1 MSADFSAETALL
13 VNTALRT
20 NARRTAYPTAP
31 ARSVAPMVAGANVAC
46 AVPAKFVTTPVNVC
60 LHVFRSVMGRTAA
73 PMVAEVNVVSALRV
87 RHA

>member
-1 MSADFSAETALL
+1 
-13 VNTALRT
+13 
-20 NARRTAYPTAP
+20 
-31 ARSVAPMVAGANVAC
+31 MVAGANVAC
-46 AVPAKFVTTPVNVC
+46 AVPAKFVTIPVNVC